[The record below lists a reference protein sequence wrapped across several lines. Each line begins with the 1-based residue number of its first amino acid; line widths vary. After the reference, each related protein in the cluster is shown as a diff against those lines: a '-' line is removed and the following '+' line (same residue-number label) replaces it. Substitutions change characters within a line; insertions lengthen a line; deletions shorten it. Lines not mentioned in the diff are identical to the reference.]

1 MPIPEL
7 LSDATVQF
15 LIRFAPFSRM
25 ATARGLSTVG
35 DLVDIEKSRHWRGRI
50 R

>member
-25 ATARGLSTVG
+25 ATARG
-35 DLVDIEKSRHWRGRI
+35 IEYGRRSRGY
-50 R
+50 